1 MERGPRLGDLTPEG
15 PGGGELGVEDVEAV
29 LPGGLPGVDQA
40 GVVGVHLHPA
50 HGELADLLPAGAGAG
65 VETVELGSVLVPL
78 DTVDLRRGSE
88 SALVSVRGS
97 FNLICKYPTT
107 I

>member
-1 MERGPRLGDLTPEG
+1 MKGSCGLSDLTPEG
-15 PGGGELGVEDVEAV
+15 AGGGELGVDDVDAV
-29 LPGGLPGVDQA
+29 LPAILPTLGEA

-50 HGELADLLPAGAGAG
+50 HGELPDLLPPGAGAG

-88 SALVSVRGS
+88 SALVSVRERQ
-97 FNLICKYPTT
+97 F
-107 I
+107 